1 MTAINLQMIG
11 TPKAVYQSSNIN
23 QLSPELGNIAY
34 QVNDSLLAGGES
46 VKVDALLS
54 ILNLTSSYSQS
65 DKISSGY
72 SVNILAQQLAK
83 TLADVSAKIYANQS
97 PKFTGNQ
104 SGEYLSG
111 CNSGEYLSTPKRGS
125 AKRGE
130 FTPLAKGDFS
140 HLSKEANYPHWQGLI
155 WITIRGRIEFLQS
168 IKGKVIE
175 FCQSIKK
182 GKIELLDT
190 IKKERIEFLESI
202 KKGSQSATL
211 GDVDIKYRASENIN
225 ISLLLWYGKYQFLG
239 SIPNRS
245 NSFRPRVLSQLPKLI
260 PASDAAD
267 SNCALSSGVILIW
280 NVGDNPFPFSVL
292 SLFGVDMYVRN
303 PLVCYLLCTYSN
315 MKYVQ
320 NKTPS
325 NDITSITQGLTTND
339 TDTIEVAMQDIN
351 TPVTGR
357 TSLTPNQSYRW
368 LFLALNRSDYTAKP
382 CRIAVTAPNEH
393 DARLMLV
400 RDYILSFAGRLP
412 AIGGKHHA

>member
-1 MTAINLQMIG
+1 MTAINLQMFG

-23 QLSPELGNIAY
+23 QLTPDWVNIAY
-34 QVNDSLLAGGES
+34 QESDSLLAGNNVS
-46 VKVDALLS
+46 STYTLNNTVALNYG
-54 ILNLTSSYSQS
+54 ITGNQS
-65 DKISSGY
+65 DKLSSGY
-72 SVNILAQQLAK
+72 SVNILAQQSAK

-104 SGEYLSG
+104 SGEYFSGYKSADILRYSNLSHSKG
-111 CNSGEYLSTPKRGS
+111 
-125 AKRGE
+125 GE
-130 FTPLAKGDFS
+130 FTPFAKGDFS
-140 HLSKEANYPHWQGLI
+140 HLSKV
-155 WITIRGRIEFLQS
+155 
-168 IKGKVIE
+168 GKSRYLNSFISKNGEIE
-175 FCQSIKK
+175 FC
-182 GKIELLDT
+182 
-190 IKKERIEFLESI
+190 ESI

-211 GDVDIKYRASENIN
+211 GNVDIKYRASENIN

-239 SIPNRS
+239 LTPNRS

-382 CRIAVTAPNEH
+382 CRIAVTAPNENS
-393 DARLMLV
+393 ARLMLV
-400 RDYILSFAGRLP
+400 RDYMLIFAGRLP
-412 AIGGKHHA
+412 TQEVAHA